1 MNMYKRPRHRRNRDT
16 TPRTGTGPASGSHSA
31 PDATSQAHIAHDQ
44 LSAIGQLRARQTD
57 TPATARSIAWTPP
70 RKHTRVLR
78 ILKDPECA
86 DRHQLC
92 YARSGH
98 VGRAARPSAI
108 PERQPQAGRP
118 VVAVPARS
126 GHCRGASS
134 ARSPAVLA
142 LAAIAQRPRPP
153 PPSSGENPVAG
164 KRNDLKR
171 PTRRLFAGGAH
182 TGLNARGEGPCG
194 VSGCA
199 AHLCVGRRP
208 GSRSAAEVGRIEVAL
223 AAPAPL
229 SAPRLIRYLKAYKSR
244 SVRDHGGIWAGR
256 GSTWMGT
263 KSPFAD
269 HLVLALVSGQEACPP
284 ASPSRLCTV
293 RLQYIGPRPDSVGS
307 SALRIG
313 WCDGE
318 LLVRAVRW

>member
-1 MNMYKRPRHRRNRDT
+1 MWAEWVYGRYMNMYKRPRHRRNRDT

-86 DRHQLC
+86 DRHLC

-153 PPSSGENPVAG
+153 PPSSGENPEAG
-164 KRNDLKR
+164 NRNDQAPV
-171 PTRRLFAGGAH
+171 PTRRLFAGSAH
-182 TGLNARGEGPCG
+182 TGLGAQGEC
-194 VSGCA
+194 SG
-199 AHLCVGRRP
+199 G
-208 GSRSAAEVGRIEVAL
+208 GSG
-223 AAPAPL
+223 
-229 SAPRLIRYLKAYKSR
+229 
-244 SVRDHGGIWAGR
+244 
-256 GSTWMGT
+256 
-263 KSPFAD
+263 
-269 HLVLALVSGQEACPP
+269 
-284 ASPSRLCTV
+284 
-293 RLQYIGPRPDSVGS
+293 
-307 SALRIG
+307 
-313 WCDGE
+313 
-318 LLVRAVRW
+318 

>member
-153 PPSSGENPVAG
+153 PPSSGENPEAG
-164 KRNDLKR
+164 NRNDQAPDKEAVCR
-171 PTRRLFAGGAH
+171 ECTHGFGG
-182 TGLNARGEGPCG
+182 TGRVLWRWLRVISSP
-194 VSGCA
+194 
-199 AHLCVGRRP
+199 
-208 GSRSAAEVGRIEVAL
+208 
-223 AAPAPL
+223 
-229 SAPRLIRYLKAYKSR
+229 
-244 SVRDHGGIWAGR
+244 VR
-256 GSTWMGT
+256 
-263 KSPFAD
+263 
-269 HLVLALVSGQEACPP
+269 
-284 ASPSRLCTV
+284 
-293 RLQYIGPRPDSVGS
+293 
-307 SALRIG
+307 
-313 WCDGE
+313 
-318 LLVRAVRW
+318 